1 MSGTVAEAL
10 QARAE
15 QEALRTN
22 GILGHEEEQEKVSEP
37 KVIENLDAKVKL
49 KDGSELTV
57 KELQEGNLRLA
68 DYTRKT
74 QKLSEEKKTFEAQKG
89 EYEVYIKGMQ
99 EYWQNNPEEYQRMV
113 TYFEKGELPEVKN
126 VQKGKEPVIQATPN
140 RSPEYDRMISDQN
153 KKLSQL
159 EDRMHQDKVD
169 KAIGQFKAER
179 NLSEEEMGEVL
190 KVAVENVVTGKS
202 PYENLQNAYRLWDY
216 ENAYRK
222 GALEEEQRRLQKQE
236 AQFLGGASR
245 GGSKRKTDA
254 DLIKE
259 HIFAKSGPN
268 IL

>member
-22 GILGHEEEQEKVSEP
+22 GILGHDDEKEEQPEP
-37 KVIENLDAKVKL
+37 KVIESLDAKVKL
-49 KDGSELTV
+49 KDGSELTI

-74 QKLSEEKKTFEAQKG
+74 QKLAEDKKTFEQQKS
-89 EYEVYIKGMQ
+89 EYDVYIKGMQ
-99 EYWQNNPEEYQRMV
+99 EYWQTNPGEYQKMV
-113 TYFEKGELPEVKN
+113 QYFEKGEVPEVKD
-126 VQKGKEPVIQATPN
+126 VQKGKEPIQATPN
-140 RSPEYDRMISDQN
+140 RSPEYDRMIADQN

-159 EDRMHQDKVD
+159 EDRLHQDKVD
-169 KAIGQFKAER
+169 KAITQFKAER
-179 NLSEEEMGEVL
+179 QLSEEEMSDVL
-190 KVAVENVVTGKS
+190 KVAVDNVVHGKG

-216 ENAYRK
+216 ENAYKK

-236 AQFLGGASR
+236 AQFLGGGSR

-254 DLIKE
+254 DIIKE